1 MSFVEWIGVTVVCFI
16 AIGVAGFVVSSFG
29 MKDEDGEVSCDGEK
43 GPKEFG
49 NYVFFIVVMCVVFF
63 TLVNIG

>member
-16 AIGVAGFVVSSFG
+16 AIGAAGFVINFFG
-29 MKDEDGEVSCDGEK
+29 MKDEKGDYPNDGLK
-43 GPKEFG
+43 AFG